1 MLIYKLFIENY
12 CKISYKNWIDYG
24 NPDGALQTKWGIALP
39 KWLVEEGN
47 HLYVLGVYGLIFGI
61 MLPAVVGN
69 WWYKSI
75 QYTGESVLIK
85 TTKLFE
91 VRKLK
96 VSKNFPVNLKINP
109 YFFFAENSKF

>member
-1 MLIYKLFIENY
+1 M
-12 CKISYKNWIDYG
+12 YG
-24 NPDGALQTKWGIALP
+24 NPDGQLQTSFGIALP
-39 KWLVEEGN
+39 EWLVKEGN

-91 VRKLK
+91 VSPALP
-96 VSKNFPVNLKINP
+96 NE
-109 YFFFAENSKF
+109 AEIR